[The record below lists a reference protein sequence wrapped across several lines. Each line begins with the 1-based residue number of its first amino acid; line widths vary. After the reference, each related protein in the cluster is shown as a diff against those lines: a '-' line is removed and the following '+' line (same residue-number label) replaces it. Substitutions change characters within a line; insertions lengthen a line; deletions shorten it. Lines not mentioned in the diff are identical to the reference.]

1 MSDEKPKTL
10 LCVKAGDTV
19 AVMTGLGKYAVLRQV
34 VRVTPKYII
43 LPNNYLYYRE
53 SGVPIGSAAGRLSV
67 DPDDIAKGLEQE
79 LTRKKLHQA
88 SLDAEKAREA
98 AYERHHDALNRV
110 KNFIV
115 AYEAMNQAGPVI
127 YGLHLGTEHQAS
139 LTLADLKEIVGQG
152 ENTG

>member
-1 MSDEKPKTL
+1 M
-10 LCVKAGDTV
+10 
-19 AVMTGLGKYAVLRQV
+19 
-34 VRVTPKYII
+34 
-43 LPNNYLYYRE
+43 
-53 SGVPIGSAAGRLSV
+53 
-67 DPDDIAKGLEQE
+67 
-79 LTRKKLHQA
+79 TRKKLHQA